1 MNNSQFGDFFPIGK
15 YLTQKANKLNI
26 PIHGIFELT
35 SRCNF
40 NCKMCYI
47 NHSKEI
53 KDKELTINQWL
64 EIGKKAKNNGT
75 LFLLLTGGE
84 TMIRDDFIE
93 LYQELAKMGF
103 RIVINTNGSLLTKDI
118 IACFKNYPPAR
129 INVSLY
135 GGCEKTYEQL
145 CGIKAYQKVTK
156 AIKQLKEIG
165 ISVRI
170 TMTITVFNCQD
181 IQDVY
186 DFSMQQNTLIEM
198 SSYMFPPIRKGN
210 EYQGINNARLKP
222 KEAGYY
228 QFLSQKLL
236 IPDDDFYSLI
246 TKELA
251 KIEEY
256 KKELKQEYNCGNK
269 VLCQAGRSAYWITW
283 DGKMRPCGLMTK
295 PESDVLKLGFEK
307 AWDNTVRETSKI
319 RLPKT
324 CKGCAKRD
332 ICRICPAICL
342 SETGQFDKKPMYMCK
357 MSDAVV
363 DVYRKFVEEKSR

>member
-118 IACFKNYPPAR
+118 IA
-129 INVSLY
+129 
-135 GGCEKTYEQL
+135 
-145 CGIKAYQKVTK
+145 
-156 AIKQLKEIG
+156 
-165 ISVRI
+165 
-170 TMTITVFNCQD
+170 
-181 IQDVY
+181 
-186 DFSMQQNTLIEM
+186 
-198 SSYMFPPIRKGN
+198 
-210 EYQGINNARLKP
+210 
-222 KEAGYY
+222 
-228 QFLSQKLL
+228 
-236 IPDDDFYSLI
+236 
-246 TKELA
+246 
-251 KIEEY
+251 
-256 KKELKQEYNCGNK
+256 
-269 VLCQAGRSAYWITW
+269 
-283 DGKMRPCGLMTK
+283 
-295 PESDVLKLGFEK
+295 
-307 AWDNTVRETSKI
+307 
-319 RLPKT
+319 
-324 CKGCAKRD
+324 
-332 ICRICPAICL
+332 
-342 SETGQFDKKPMYMCK
+342 
-357 MSDAVV
+357 
-363 DVYRKFVEEKSR
+363 